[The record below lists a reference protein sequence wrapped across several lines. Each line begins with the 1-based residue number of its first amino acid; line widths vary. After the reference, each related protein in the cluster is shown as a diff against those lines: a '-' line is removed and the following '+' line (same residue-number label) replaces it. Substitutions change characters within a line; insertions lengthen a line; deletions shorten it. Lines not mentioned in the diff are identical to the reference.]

1 MGNVPKSRRTHLSV
15 EPLEAREV
23 PATAT
28 LYGSNLVIDGTDRG
42 ESIAV
47 REDGSRITIDGTSI
61 RDGWHTVSY
70 LDASRVRQVV
80 VHARGG
86 DDTVNLSTLKV
97 DSMVWGGS
105 GSDRI
110 YGGYGSDTFYGDPGD
125 DTILGG
131 AGDDWL
137 VGGDGNDQIWG
148 GYGNDWITGDIGD
161 DKLYGESGN
170 DSISGGE
177 GRDFLSAGTGDDAL
191 DGHGFG
197 MGRADAAK
205 NFDTYQ
211 NEFDL
216 WRPVPTV
223 TATGTA
229 AAPVLKK
236 GELDDPGYLAALGAL
251 SPNDVRAAIKV
262 VAKGSY
268 DVYLAG
274 DRRTIH
280 VTFDGTWTDTDPTPG
295 TDSSSGFAMILLNR
309 ARLISFGIDPARSYS
324 DAEWDALNAK
334 SGGKLYDPANALRQ
348 FTGRG
353 VSTWSPGSTSF
364 TTLKDRLDHGA
375 AAVAYSY
382 RAAART
388 PNWFGIAG
396 DTYFVVRRAFTDG
409 RGAQW
414 VELYN
419 PSGMDV
425 GDGRL
430 IDRAPG
436 AVQQNDG
443 IITLSWDDFRR
454 SSNFTAL
461 YVG

>member
-1 MGNVPKSRRTHLSV
+1 MSNLRKPRLSV
-15 EPLEAREV
+15 EPLEGREV

-28 LYGSNLVIDGTDRG
+28 LYGSNLVIDGTERG
-42 ESIAV
+42 ESITV
-47 REDGSRITIDGTSI
+47 RQDTSRITVDGVSI
-61 RDGWHTVSY
+61 RDGWRTVSY
-70 LDASRVRQVV
+70 LDSTRVRQVV

-97 DSMVWGGS
+97 DSMVWGGT
-105 GSDRI
+105 GSDRV
-110 YGGYGSDTFYGDPGD
+110 YGGYGSDTAYGDQGN
-125 DTILGG
+125 DTIMGG

-137 VGGDGNDQIWG
+137 VGGDGNDTIWG

-161 DKLYGESGN
+161 DKLYGDAGN
-170 DSISGGE
+170 DSLSGGE
-177 GRDFLSAGTGDDAL
+177 GRDTLSAGTGEDTL

-223 TATGTA
+223 ATTGTT
-229 AAPVLKK
+229 APVLKK
-236 GELDDPGYLAALGAL
+236 GELDNPGYLAALGAL

-262 VAKGSY
+262 VARGSY

-280 VTFDGTWTDTDPTPG
+280 MTFDGTWTDTDPMPG
-295 TDSSSGFAMILLNR
+295 TDSSSGFGMILLNR

-324 DAEWDALNAK
+324 DAEWDALNART
-334 SGGKLYDPANALRQ
+334 GGKLYDPANALKQ
-348 FTGRG
+348 FTGRN
-353 VSTWSPGSTSF
+353 VSTYSPISVGFSTV
-364 TTLKDRLDHGA
+364 KDRLDRGG

-382 RAAART
+382 RATTRT
-388 PNWFGIAG
+388 ANWFGIVG
-396 DTYFVVRRAFTDG
+396 DTYFVVRKAFTDSQG
-409 RGAQW
+409 KQW

-419 PSGMDV
+419 PSGADV

-430 IDRAPG
+430 LDRAPG

-454 SSNFTAL
+454 SSNFSTL
-461 YVG
+461 YLA